1 MKGSIWTIGDVQGC
15 CAPLA
20 ELLAHPEIAGD
31 TDSRF
36 WFAGDLVNRGPQSL
50 AVLRRIMAMGEA
62 LHGRAGQSR
71 PAFAGG
77 LRGRAQTLQVRT
89 RSTKCCRRPMPST

>member
-1 MKGSIWTIGDVQGC
+1 MKGNIWTIGDVQGC

-50 AVLRRIMAMGEA
+50 AVLRRIMAMGE
-62 LHGRAGQSR
+62 RCT
-71 PAFAGG
+71 P
-77 LRGRAQTLQVRT
+77 
-89 RSTKCCRRPMPST
+89 